1 MQISYQVVNEGLRP
15 NLGVFDKEGGEQQLG
30 AVIQLMKKCWSAKPE
45 ERPKSLELV
54 NRLNDILKKC

>member
-1 MQISYQVVNEGLRP
+1 VQISYQVVNEGLRP
-15 NLGVFDKEGGEQQLG
+15 NLGIFGKEGGQEMG